1 MALTAAER
9 DSGGSGGGGGREGLW
24 GRGEREQ
31 ETKAGWEGGE
41 KQKDEKNK
49 RMRGKSEQERWRLI
63 GEENGDV
70 GGEGATE
77 PS

>member
-1 MALTAAER
+1 M
-9 DSGGSGGGGGREGLW
+9 
-24 GRGEREQ
+24 GERVY
-31 ETKAGWEGGE
+31 GGE
-41 KQKDEKNK
+41 ERGSKGLKRDEREEKNK

-70 GGEGATE
+70 GGEGVTE

>member
-1 MALTAAER
+1 MVVV
-9 DSGGSGGGGGREGLW
+9 
-24 GRGEREQ
+24 GERVY
-31 ETKAGWEGGE
+31 GGE
-41 KQKDEKNK
+41 ERGSKRLKQDEREEKNK

-70 GGEGATE
+70 GGEGVTE